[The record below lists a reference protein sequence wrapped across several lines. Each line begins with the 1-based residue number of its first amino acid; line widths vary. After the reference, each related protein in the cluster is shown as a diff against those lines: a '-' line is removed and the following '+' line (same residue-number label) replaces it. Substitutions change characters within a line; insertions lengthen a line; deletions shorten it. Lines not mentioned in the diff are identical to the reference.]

1 MSRGRGSNKS
11 HVVERHGLQRPQ
23 RKALSRGRQILA
35 IVRTDRTF
43 GLALWRAEEVWLGRC
58 LMCNAGVMASQRG
71 TLLEGA
77 TLEHILPRHHGGD
90 DSPGNLAIACRRC
103 NNSKGVR
110 IDSLRRDDP
119 RRREVTL
126 ALLERRR
133 QRWREDPLP
142 TEPEP

>member
-1 MSRGRGSNKS
+1 MSRKRGSTKA
-11 HVVERHGLQRPQ
+11 HIAEQHGLPLPA
-23 RKALSRGRQILA
+23 RKGLSRSRQILA
-35 IVRTDRTF
+35 IVRTDSTF

-71 TLLEGA
+71 SLLEGA

-90 DSPGNLAIACRRC
+90 DAAGNLAIACRRC

-110 IDSLRRDDP
+110 IDNLRRDDP

-133 QRWREDPLP
+133 QRWRDETTPP
-142 TEPEP
+142 SSTP

>member
-1 MSRGRGSNKS
+1 MARKRGSSKA
-11 HVVERHGLQRPQ
+11 HVAERHGLATPQ
-23 RKALSRGRQILA
+23 RKALSRNRQILA

-90 DSPGNLAIACRRC
+90 DTPGNLAIACRRC

-110 IDSLRRDDP
+110 IDNLRRDDP

-133 QRWREDPLP
+133 QRWRDDAQPDAP
-142 TEPEP
+142 PA